1 MATAADTLKT
11 LQDNIKSL
19 DAASKSASTAT
30 DFFDKA
36 DSLGTSVGGP
46 AGDAFKSGVNGAKVG
61 IATGAG
67 VGTAVGAVALTAGA
81 TAAAASV
88 VPVIGTV
95 IGAVAGL
102 IAGIAAFFAG
112 KASAAKKAK
121 IAELLKW
128 WGDAATQMRTVLM
141 ALPSEFRDRA
151 VALLDSEMKASG
163 GYIRLK
169 DGKFDIGFDDEKK
182 EPELREVIVAFPDKL
197 LHEVVPGWL
206 KDLNEQAAAMS
217 AQRRR
222 TVGEIVL
229 GAALL
234 GGLGWALYT
243 WEKRR

>member
-30 DFFDKA
+30 DFFEKA

-102 IAGIAAFFAG
+102 VAGIAAYFTG
-112 KASAAKKAK
+112 KAAAAKKA
-121 IAELLKW
+121 AAHERVAW
-128 WGDAATQMRTVLM
+128 WTDAMVKMRGVLDT
-141 ALPSEFRDRA
+141 LPPEFRDKA
-151 VALLDSEMKASG
+151 VASLASDLQAAG
-163 GYIRLK
+163 GVFSVKGNATNI
-169 DGKFDIGFDDEKK
+169 DIEDVKK
-182 EPELREVIVAFPDKL
+182 EPDLRHVMEAFPDKL
-197 LHEVVPGWL
+197 LHDLVPGWL
-206 KDLNEQAAAMS
+206 KDLNEQAAALS

-222 TVGEIVL
+222 TAGEIIL
-229 GAALL
+229 GTALL
-234 GGLGWALYT
+234 AGLGYALYT